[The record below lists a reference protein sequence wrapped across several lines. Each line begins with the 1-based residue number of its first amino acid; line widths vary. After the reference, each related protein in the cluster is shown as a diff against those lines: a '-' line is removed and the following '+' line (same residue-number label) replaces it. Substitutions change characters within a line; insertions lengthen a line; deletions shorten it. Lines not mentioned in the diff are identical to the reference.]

1 MNQLQAYLQPFSSS
15 NLAFVVGFFF
25 VVVSVFEPTA
35 LPRTSRVN
43 FKCIPFLV
51 TLVFFSHW
59 HFLLQVLHFDS
70 ITGAGSTTDS
80 QVKM

>member
-25 VVVSVFEPTA
+25 VSVFEPTA
-35 LPRTSRVN
+35 LPRISRVN

-80 QVKM
+80 QEKM